1 MSQHRVSWDE
11 YFVQIAT
18 LAASRSTCMRRTV
31 GCVLVRD
38 RHVLATGYN
47 GVPAKAAH
55 CSERGCLR
63 KELNIPSGERMDI
76 CRAVHA
82 EANAIAQ
89 CAKLGVCVDGAT
101 AYVTVTPCSKCAALL
116 VQAGVKAVVSAGIY
130 PDEATKAI
138 LEEAGVEIKIIAMVG
153 A

>member
-1 MSQHRVSWDE
+1 MAQRVSWDE
-11 YFVQIAT
+11 YFLQIAT
-18 LAASRSTCMRRTV
+18 LAATRSTCLRRNV

-47 GVPAKAAH
+47 GVPAKAPH
-55 CSERGCLR
+55 CADKGCLR
-63 KELNIPSGERMDI
+63 QELHIPSGQRMDI

-89 CAKLGVCVDGAT
+89 CAKLGVCVQGAT

-116 VQAGVKAVVSAGIY
+116 VQAGVTAVVSSGVY
-130 PDEATKAI
+130 PDEDTKAI
-138 LEEAGVEIKIIAMVG
+138 LEEANVTVKIIPMAG

>member
-1 MSQHRVSWDE
+1 MAQRVSWDE
-11 YFVQIAT
+11 YFLQIAT
-18 LAASRSTCMRRTV
+18 LAATRSTCLRRNV

-47 GVPAKAAH
+47 GVPAKAPH
-55 CSERGCLR
+55 CADKGCLR
-63 KELNIPSGERMDI
+63 QERNIPSGQRMDI

-89 CAKLGVCVDGAT
+89 CAKLGVCVQGAT

-116 VQAGVKAVVSAGIY
+116 VQAGVIAVVSSGVY
-130 PDEATKAI
+130 PDEDTKAI
-138 LEEAGVEIKIIAMVG
+138 LEEANVTVKIIPMAG
-153 A
+153 S

>member
-1 MSQHRVSWDE
+1 MAQRVSWDE
-11 YFVQIAT
+11 YFLQIAT
-18 LAASRSTCMRRTV
+18 LAATRSTCLRRNV

-47 GVPAKAAH
+47 GVPAKAPH
-55 CSERGCLR
+55 CPDKGCLR
-63 KELNIPSGERMDI
+63 QERNIPSGQRMDI

-89 CAKLGVCVDGAT
+89 CAKLGVCVQGAT

-116 VQAGVKAVVSAGIY
+116 VQAGVTAVVSSGVY
-130 PDEATKAI
+130 PDEDTKAI
-138 LEEAGVEIKIIAMVG
+138 LEEANVTVKIIPMAG

>member
-1 MSQHRVSWDE
+1 MAQRVSWDE
-11 YFVQIAT
+11 YFLQIAA
-18 LAASRSTCMRRTV
+18 LAATRSTCLRRNV

-47 GVPAKAAH
+47 GVPAKAPH
-55 CSERGCLR
+55 CADKGCLR
-63 KELNIPSGERMDI
+63 QELHIPSGQRMDI

-89 CAKLGVCVDGAT
+89 CAKLGVCVQGAT

-116 VQAGVKAVVSAGIY
+116 VQAGVIAVVSSGVY
-130 PDEATKAI
+130 PDEDTKAI
-138 LEEAGVEIKIIAMVG
+138 LEEANVTVKIIPMAG
-153 A
+153 D

>member
-1 MSQHRVSWDE
+1 MAQRVSWDE
-11 YFVQIAT
+11 YFLQIAT
-18 LAASRSTCMRRTV
+18 LAATRSTCLRRNV

-47 GVPAKAAH
+47 GVPAKAPH
-55 CSERGCLR
+55 CADKGCLR
-63 KELNIPSGERMDI
+63 QERNIPSGQRMDI

-89 CAKLGVCVDGAT
+89 CAKLGVCVQGAT

-116 VQAGVKAVVSAGIY
+116 VQAGDTAVVSSGVY
-130 PDEATKAI
+130 PDEDTKAI
-138 LEEAGVEIKIIAMVG
+138 LEEANVTVKIIPMAG

>member
-1 MSQHRVSWDE
+1 MAQRVSWDE
-11 YFVQIAT
+11 YFLQIAA
-18 LAASRSTCMRRTV
+18 LAATRSTCLRRNV

-47 GVPAKAAH
+47 GVPAKAPH
-55 CSERGCLR
+55 CADKGCLR
-63 KELNIPSGERMDI
+63 QERNIPSGQRMDI

-89 CAKLGVCVDGAT
+89 CAKLGVCVQGAT

-116 VQAGVKAVVSAGIY
+116 VQAGVIAVVSSGVY
-130 PDEATKAI
+130 PDEDTKAI
-138 LEEAGVEIKIIAMVG
+138 LEEANVTVKIIPMAG

>member
-1 MSQHRVSWDE
+1 MAQRVSWDE
-11 YFVQIAT
+11 YFLQIAT
-18 LAASRSTCMRRTV
+18 LAATRSTCLRRNV

-47 GVPAKAAH
+47 GVPAKAPH
-55 CSERGCLR
+55 CADKGCLR
-63 KELNIPSGERMDI
+63 QERNIPSGQRMDI

-89 CAKLGVCVDGAT
+89 CAKLGVCVQGAT

-116 VQAGVKAVVSAGIY
+116 VQAGVTAVVSSGVY
-130 PDEATKAI
+130 PDEDTKAI
-138 LEEAGVEIKIIAMVG
+138 LEEANVTVKIIPMAG

>member
-1 MSQHRVSWDE
+1 MAQRVSWDE
-11 YFVQIAT
+11 YFLQIAA
-18 LAASRSTCMRRTV
+18 LAATRSTCLRRNV

-47 GVPAKAAH
+47 GVPAKAPH
-55 CSERGCLR
+55 CADKGCLR
-63 KELNIPSGERMDI
+63 QELHIPSGQRMDI

-89 CAKLGVCVDGAT
+89 CAKLGVCVQGAT

-116 VQAGVKAVVSAGIY
+116 VQAGVIAVVSSGVY
-130 PDEATKAI
+130 PDEDTKAI
-138 LEEAGVEIKIIAMVG
+138 LEEANVTVKIIPMAG

>member
-1 MSQHRVSWDE
+1 MAQRVSWDE
-11 YFVQIAT
+11 YFLQIAT
-18 LAASRSTCMRRTV
+18 LAATRSTCLRRNV

-47 GVPAKAAH
+47 GVPAKAPH
-55 CSERGCLR
+55 CADKGCLR
-63 KELNIPSGERMDI
+63 QERNIPSGQRMDI

-89 CAKLGVCVDGAT
+89 CAKLGVCVQGAT

-116 VQAGVKAVVSAGIY
+116 VQAGVIAVVSSGVY
-130 PDEATKAI
+130 PDEDTKAI
-138 LEEAGVEIKIIAMVG
+138 LEEANVTVKIIPMAG

>member
-1 MSQHRVSWDE
+1 MAQRVSWDE
-11 YFVQIAT
+11 YFLQIAT
-18 LAASRSTCMRRTV
+18 LAATRSTCLRRNV

-47 GVPAKAAH
+47 GVPAKAPH
-55 CSERGCLR
+55 CADKGCLR
-63 KELNIPSGERMDI
+63 QECNIPSGQRMDI

-89 CAKLGVCVDGAT
+89 CAKLGVCVQGAT

-116 VQAGVKAVVSAGIY
+116 VQAGVTAVVSSGVY
-130 PDEATKAI
+130 PDEDTKAI
-138 LEEAGVEIKIIAMVG
+138 LEEANVTVKIIPMAG

>member
-1 MSQHRVSWDE
+1 MAQRVSWDE
-11 YFVQIAT
+11 YFLQIAT
-18 LAASRSTCMRRTV
+18 LAATRSTCLRRNV

-47 GVPAKAAH
+47 GVPAKAPH
-55 CSERGCLR
+55 CADKGCLR
-63 KELNIPSGERMDI
+63 QERNIPSGQRMDI

-89 CAKLGVCVDGAT
+89 CAKLGVCVQGAT

-116 VQAGVKAVVSAGIY
+116 VQAGVTAVVSSGVY
-130 PDEATKAI
+130 PDEDTKAI
-138 LEEAGVEIKIIAMVG
+138 LEEANVTVKIIPMAG
-153 A
+153 S

>member
-1 MSQHRVSWDE
+1 MAQRVSWDE
-11 YFVQIAT
+11 YFLQIAT
-18 LAASRSTCMRRTV
+18 LAATRSTCLRRNV

-47 GVPAKAAH
+47 GVPAKAPH
-55 CSERGCLR
+55 CADKGCLR
-63 KELNIPSGERMDI
+63 QELNIPSGQRMDI

-89 CAKLGVCVDGAT
+89 CAKLGVCVQGAT

-116 VQAGVKAVVSAGIY
+116 VQAGVIAVVSSGVY
-130 PDEATKAI
+130 PDEDTKAI
-138 LEEAGVEIKIIAMVG
+138 LEEANVTVKIIPMAG

>member
-1 MSQHRVSWDE
+1 MAQRVSWDE
-11 YFVQIAT
+11 YFLQIAA
-18 LAASRSTCMRRTV
+18 LAATRSTCMRRTV

-55 CSERGCLR
+55 CDDRGCLR
-63 KELNIPSGERMDI
+63 QELGVPSGERMDI

-89 CAKLGVCVDGAT
+89 CAKLGVCVSGAT

-116 VQAGVKAVVSAGIY
+116 VQAGVKSVVSAGVY
-130 PDEATKAI
+130 PDAATKSI
-138 LEEAGVEIKIIAMVG
+138 LEEAGVEVKIVSVAG

>member
-1 MSQHRVSWDE
+1 MAQRVSWDE
-11 YFVQIAT
+11 YFLQIAA
-18 LAASRSTCMRRTV
+18 LAATRSTCLRRNV

-47 GVPAKAAH
+47 GVPAKAPH
-55 CSERGCLR
+55 CADKGCLR
-63 KELNIPSGERMDI
+63 QERNIPSGQRMDI

-89 CAKLGVCVDGAT
+89 CAKLGVCVQGAT

-116 VQAGVKAVVSAGIY
+116 VQAGVTAVVSSGVY
-130 PDEATKAI
+130 PDEDTKAI
-138 LEEAGVEIKIIAMVG
+138 LEEANVTVKIIPMAG
-153 A
+153 S

>member
-1 MSQHRVSWDE
+1 MAQRVSWDE
-11 YFVQIAT
+11 YFLQIAT
-18 LAASRSTCMRRTV
+18 LAATRSTCLRRNV

-47 GVPAKAAH
+47 GVPAKAPH
-55 CSERGCLR
+55 CADKGCLR
-63 KELNIPSGERMDI
+63 QERNIPSGQRMDI

-89 CAKLGVCVDGAT
+89 CAKLGVCVQGAT
-101 AYVTVTPCSKCAALL
+101 AYVTVTPCSKCAAML
-116 VQAGVKAVVSAGIY
+116 VQAGVIAVVSSSVY
-130 PDEATKAI
+130 PDEDTKAI
-138 LEEAGVEIKIIAMVG
+138 LEEANVTVKIIPMAG

>member
-1 MSQHRVSWDE
+1 MAQRVSWDE
-11 YFVQIAT
+11 YFLQIAT
-18 LAASRSTCMRRTV
+18 LAATRSTCLRRNV

-47 GVPAKAAH
+47 GVPAKAPH
-55 CSERGCLR
+55 CADKGCLR
-63 KELNIPSGERMDI
+63 QERNIPSGQPMDI

-89 CAKLGVCVDGAT
+89 CAKLGVCVQGAT

-116 VQAGVKAVVSAGIY
+116 VQAGVTAVVSSGVY
-130 PDEATKAI
+130 PDEDTKAI
-138 LEEAGVEIKIIAMVG
+138 LEEANVTVKIIPMAG

>member
-1 MSQHRVSWDE
+1 MAQRVSWDE
-11 YFVQIAT
+11 YFLQIAA
-18 LAASRSTCMRRTV
+18 LAATRSTCLRRNV

-47 GVPAKAAH
+47 GVPAKAPH
-55 CSERGCLR
+55 CADKGCLR
-63 KELNIPSGERMDI
+63 QELHIPSGQRMDI

-89 CAKLGVCVDGAT
+89 CAKLGVCVQGAT

-116 VQAGVKAVVSAGIY
+116 VQAGVIAVVSSGLY
-130 PDEATKAI
+130 PDEDTKAI
-138 LEEAGVEIKIIAMVG
+138 LEEANVTVKIIPMAG

>member
-1 MSQHRVSWDE
+1 MAQRVSWDE
-11 YFVQIAT
+11 YFLQIAT
-18 LAASRSTCMRRTV
+18 LAATRSTCLRRNV

-47 GVPAKAAH
+47 GVPAKAPH
-55 CSERGCLR
+55 CADKGCLR
-63 KELNIPSGERMDI
+63 QELHIPSGQRMDI

-89 CAKLGVCVDGAT
+89 CAKLGVCVQGAT

-116 VQAGVKAVVSAGIY
+116 VQAGVIAVVSSGVY
-130 PDEATKAI
+130 PDEDTKAI
-138 LEEAGVEIKIIAMVG
+138 LEEANVTVKIIPMAG